1 VSDEIDPVFR
11 CLVVLEA
18 IAVSPC
24 VYELLGESAG
34 EGLVYIDSDL
44 NTGPCPCPGCRARA
58 ALRDYPASR
67 EVREW
72 QVEIYPRMAP

>member
-1 VSDEIDPVFR
+1 MSDEIKPFIDPIFR
-11 CLVVLEA
+11 YRAALED

-24 VYELLGESAG
+24 IYELLGESAG

-58 ALRDYPASR
+58 ALRDYPGDLDGGA
-67 EVREW
+67 
-72 QVEIYPRMAP
+72 